1 MCAIVLVS
9 MTRSELPSLLPVPRM
24 MSLTEESISDWFQ
37 GVLQHLDDIHAGKVK
52 KH

>member
-1 MCAIVLVS
+1 MAS
-9 MTRSELPSLLPVPRM
+9 SPTGTGTELEIAAKRM